1 MSEDLKSY
9 LLKIKNEIDIEIEK
23 QLYNENSL
31 TEGLFKSATYS
42 TSGGKRIRAVFIYL
56 MAETLFGVD
65 NEKILLP
72 ACSIELIHAASLI
85 MDDLPF
91 MDNSQLRR
99 GKPANHVVFGA
110 DVALLACIGI
120 LARATQIILKSDKL
134 QGAEKLE
141 IVSILSRAYGFDG
154 LASGQFVDLKLKDK
168 NIDFNIVHFI
178 NQKKTAALFSAAS
191 EIASVIGGATK
202 NEKQALID
210 FANSVGFVFQ
220 IIDDMLDLA
229 GDEKI
234 VGKNLKRDE
243 MNFVKLVGVDKAKL
257 YIKEYQLK
265 AEKALEV
272 FGDRAKTLMAFGR
285 YLVERAA

>member
-9 LLKIKNEIDIEIEK
+9 LLKIKNEVDIEIEK
-23 QLYNENSL
+23 FLSNENSL
-31 TEGLFKSATYS
+31 TEGLFKSAAYS

-120 LARATQIILKSDKL
+120 LSRATQIILKSDKL

-168 NIDFNIVHFI
+168 NIDFNIIRFI
-178 NQKKTAALFSAAS
+178 NQKKTAALFSASS
-191 EIASVIGGATK
+191 EIAAVIGGATK
-202 NEKQALID
+202 NEKQALVD
-210 FANSVGFVFQ
+210 FANNVGFVFQ
-220 IIDDMLDLA
+220 IIDDLLDIA
-229 GDEKI
+229 GDEKT

-265 AEKALEV
+265 AEKSLDI
-272 FGDRAKTLMAFGR
+272 FGDKAQTLLAFGR
-285 YLVERAA
+285 YLIERAA